1 MMAKVRSRAPTPV
14 DKYIVAAEITDY
26 LELNIHYKVDEKN
39 KNVVLTN
46 EGSKQIENILSIQ
59 DLYDPKDPWIPYIIN
74 AIKANALFL
83 NNIHYIVQNY

>member
-1 MMAKVRSRAPTPV
+1 MMAKVRSRVPTPV